1 MWSIEWTDNLGRH
14 HFKMVRNESVVR
26 SYASMLTA
34 QGHKVQVSLVTD
46 ATRNS

>member
-1 MWSIEWTDNLGRH
+1 MWSIEWTDSLGRH

-34 QGHKVQVSLVTD
+34 QGHEVQVSVVAD
-46 ATRNS
+46 AARHS

>member
-14 HFKMVRNESVVR
+14 HFKMVKNESVVR
-26 SYASMLTA
+26 SYASMLRA
-34 QGHKVQVSLVTD
+34 QGHEVQVSVVTD